1 MPSSV
6 KVLCAVST
14 GCPLTSNCHLRNFIP
29 KQLSSFREITVN
41 ESWYPSFR
49 DESATKTQKKRKFDD
64 DIYPS
69 VRTPRNSPPCDL
81 FRINIISLRILSPKF
96 FRGKEENFCITHLAI
111 VPHPPS
117 IREDPYLPG
126 SARIKRGNGPTDLT
140 PRYNL
145 KDRGKSIYAVSIRK
159 ITKVSIR

>member
-1 MPSSV
+1 MPSCV

-14 GCPLTSNCHLRNFIP
+14 DCPLTSNCHLRNFVP
-29 KQLSSFREITVN
+29 KRFFVPR
-41 ESWYPSFR
+41 YPR
-49 DESATKTQKKRKFDD
+49 RICNKKTQEKRKFDD

-81 FRINIISLRILSPKF
+81 FRINIISAYSIPEEF
-96 FRGKEENFCITHLAI
+96 FRGKEENFCMTHLAI

-126 SARIKRGNGPTDLT
+126 SVRIKRGNGPTDLT
-140 PRYNL
+140 DIP
-145 KDRGKSIYAVSIRK
+145 DI
-159 ITKVSIR
+159 